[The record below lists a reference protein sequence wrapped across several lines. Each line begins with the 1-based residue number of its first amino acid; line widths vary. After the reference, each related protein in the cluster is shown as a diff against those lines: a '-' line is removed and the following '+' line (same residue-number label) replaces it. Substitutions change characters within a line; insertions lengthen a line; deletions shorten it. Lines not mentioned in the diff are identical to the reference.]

1 LVWPS
6 YFPVNDGS
14 YLIKARSLSNS
25 LEYNLGLNLFDAP
38 DMGDDLFIG
47 REAELQKT
55 ESILYPQSDSRGSNR
70 KVLILGG
77 MGGIGKTQLAITYA
91 KRHLHSYSSIFW
103 LNANTKATL
112 NNSLRTMTNRI
123 LPPETVSKLD
133 NDQVWV
139 HISNWLSELDNTRWL
154 LIFDNYDDADQY
166 NITKYYPSVAH
177 GSIIITTRTPEDL
190 RGEQIKLKHITE
202 EEDGL
207 RILAT
212 RSGRQTIQSGE
223 IYFP

>member
-1 LVWPS
+1 
-6 YFPVNDGS
+6 
-14 YLIKARSLSNS
+14 
-25 LEYNLGLNLFDAP
+25 
-38 DMGDDLFIG
+38 MGDGLFIG
-47 REAELQKT
+47 RAAELQKT
-55 ESILYPQSDSRGSNR
+55 ESILQPQSDSPSPIR
-70 KVLILGG
+70 KVLTLGG

-103 LNANTKATL
+103 LNANTEATL
-112 NNSLRTMTNRI
+112 NNSLCAVANRI

-139 HISNWLSELDNTRWL
+139 YVSNWLSEFGNTRWL
-154 LIFDNYDDADQY
+154 LIFDNYDDASQY

-190 RGEQIKLKHITE
+190 GGEQMKIKHMAE

-207 RILAT
+207 RILIT

-223 IYFP
+223 THSLDSEIYY